1 MISLLRG
8 NAAFLHNDSIT
19 LDVNGVGYLVHVSKM
34 ELPEIVL
41 EQEYTLQISTIVRE
55 DAITLFGFQTSEQRE
70 VFDILRS
77 VNKVGPKLAMG
88 ILGSISVPDLVT
100 AVQSKNTVTLSKIP
114 GIGKKTAERMCLEL
128 KNKLSGLAFSIPTS
142 GSGGIPMPERK
153 KSDPLQLALAQLDYR
168 KSEIDV
174 VLSSGSVPSMEEA
187 SIEERLRAA
196 LSFLAKQP

>member
-8 NAAFLHNDSIT
+8 KAACIHNDSIT
-19 LDVNGVGYLVHVSKM
+19 LDVQGVGYLVHISKM
-34 ELPEIVL
+34 DAPTITLD
-41 EQEYTLQISTIVRE
+41 QEYTLQISTIVRE
-55 DAITLFGFQTSEQRE
+55 DAITLFGFQSTEDRT

-88 ILGSISVPDLVT
+88 ILGAISVPDLAT
-100 AVQSKNTVTLSKIP
+100 AVQSKNTVALTKIP

-128 KNKLSGLAFSIPTS
+128 KSKLSGLAISIPT
-142 GSGGIPMPERK
+142 GPGGLPVPERK

-174 VLSSGSVPSMEEA
+174 VLSSGTVPGVDEA
-187 SIEERLRAA
+187 TIEERLRAA

>member
-8 NAAFLHNDSIT
+8 KAACIHSDSIT

-34 ELPEIVL
+34 HAPEIIL

-55 DAITLFGFQTSEQRE
+55 DAITLFGFQSSEQRG
-70 VFDILRS
+70 VFDTLRS

-88 ILGSISVPDLVT
+88 ILGAISVPDLVA
-100 AVQSKNTVTLSKIP
+100 AVQSKNTVALSKIP

-128 KNKLSGLAFSIPTS
+128 KNKLSGLAVSIPT
-142 GSGGIPMPERK
+142 GPGGIPVPERK
-153 KSDPLQLALAQLDYR
+153 RPDPLQLALAQLDYR

-174 VLSSGSVPSMEEA
+174 VLSSGTVPSVDDA

>member
-8 NAAFLHNDSIT
+8 KAAFLHADSIT
-19 LDVNGVGYLVHVSKM
+19 LDVNGVGYLVHISKM
-34 ELPEIVL
+34 ELPEIIL
-41 EQEYTLQISTIVRE
+41 DQEYTLQISTIVRE

-88 ILGSISVPDLVT
+88 ILGSISVPDLAS

-128 KNKLSGLAFSIPTS
+128 KNKLSGLAITIPTTA
-142 GSGGIPMPERK
+142 GGLPMPERK
-153 KSDPLQLALAQLDYR
+153 KPDPLQLALAQLDYR

-174 VLSSGSVPSMEEA
+174 VLSSGAVPSMEEA

>member
-1 MISLLRG
+1 MISLLTG
-8 NAAFLHNDSIT
+8 KAAIRHADSIT
-19 LDVNGVGYLVHVSKM
+19 LDVNGVGYLVHISKM
-34 ELPEIVL
+34 ELPEITL
-41 EQEYTLQISTIVRE
+41 EREYELQISTIVRE
-55 DAITLFGFQTSEQRE
+55 DSITLFGFQTSEQRE

-88 ILGSISVPDLVT
+88 ILGSISVPDLVA

-114 GIGKKTAERMCLEL
+114 GIGKKTAERICLEL
-128 KNKLSGLAFSIPTS
+128 NNKLSRLSISIPMTA
-142 GSGGIPMPERK
+142 GGIPIPERK

-174 VLSSGSVPSMEEA
+174 VLSSRSVPSMEEA